1 MSNTFTT
8 LPITIEKINDR
19 YLLLYTVNLMCLSAK
34 DTLDG
39 ILSCAKNLYL
49 KARGDLETYLSE
61 SMYSLEYN
69 PKPPKSV
76 YIVRKNALTDE
87 YNTYLGDALRDA
99 ETALKDVRRKE
110 VTTLSVSKEN
120 VPKKT
125 SMHSLKR
132 TNNHNSINSRE
143 TSNSNSNT
151 NSHDTSKKCAKK
163 PLTALKITDTT
174 IKELKPKRKRPL
186 RTKKKRLDKVRK

>member
-87 YNTYLGDALRDA
+87 YNTYLRNALRDA
-99 ETALKDVRRKE
+99 ETALKDTRRKE
-110 VTTLSVSKEN
+110 VATLSVSKEN

-132 TNNHNSINSRE
+132 TRNNGCE

-151 NSHDTSKKCAKK
+151 NSHETSKKCAKK

-174 IKELKPKRKRPL
+174 VEELKHKRKPL
-186 RTKKKRLDKVRK
+186 CAKKKRLDKVRK

>member
-1 MSNTFTT
+1 MGNTFTT

-49 KARGDLETYLSE
+49 KARGDLKTYLSE

-87 YNTYLGDALRDA
+87 YNTYLRDALRDA

-151 NSHDTSKKCAKK
+151 NSHETSKKCAKK

-174 IKELKPKRKRPL
+174 AKELKPKRKPL

>member
-87 YNTYLGDALRDA
+87 YNTYLRDALRNA

-132 TNNHNSINSRE
+132 THSNNRE

-151 NSHDTSKKCAKK
+151 NSNTKIAMRRAKS
-163 PLTALKITDTT
+163 A
-174 IKELKPKRKRPL
+174 PKSL
-186 RTKKKRLDKVRK
+186 

>member
-1 MSNTFTT
+1 MRNTFTT

-87 YNTYLGDALRDA
+87 YNTYLRDALRDA

-151 NSHDTSKKCAKK
+151 NSHETSKKCAKK

-174 IKELKPKRKRPL
+174 VEELKPKRKPL

>member
-1 MSNTFTT
+1 MRNTFTT

-76 YIVRKNALTDE
+76 YIVRKNALTDD
-87 YNTYLGDALRDA
+87 YNTYLRDALRDA
-99 ETALKDVRRKE
+99 ETALKDTRRKE

-125 SMHSLKR
+125 SMRSLKR
-132 TNNHNSINSRE
+132 PHNNSRE

-151 NSHDTSKKCAKK
+151 NSHETSKKCAKK

-174 IKELKPKRKRPL
+174 VKELKPKRKPL
-186 RTKKKRLDKVRK
+186 CAKKKDLTKCANNDII

>member
-87 YNTYLGDALRDA
+87 YNTYLRDALREA

-110 VTTLSVSKEN
+110 VTTLSVNKEN
-120 VPKKT
+120 VPKKA

-132 TNNHNSINSRE
+132 INNHNSINSRE

-151 NSHDTSKKCAKK
+151 NSHETSKKCAKK

-174 IKELKPKRKRPL
+174 VKELKPKRKPL
-186 RTKKKRLDKVRK
+186 CAKKKRLDKVRK

>member
-1 MSNTFTT
+1 MGDTFTT

-34 DTLDG
+34 DTLDS
-39 ILSCAKNLYL
+39 ILLCAKNLYL
-49 KARGDLETYLSE
+49 KARGDLDTYLSE

-87 YNTYLGDALRDA
+87 YNTYLRDALRDA
-99 ETALKDVRRKE
+99 ETALKDTRRKE
-110 VTTLSVSKEN
+110 VTTISVSKEN

-132 TNNHNSINSRE
+132 TNSHNSINSRE

-151 NSHDTSKKCAKK
+151 NSHETSKKCAKK

-174 IKELKPKRKRPL
+174 VEELKPKRKPL